1 MQVGGV
7 LCHDVAGAR
16 AQISP
21 EVVDVQVMDLLME
34 QQTLLSP
41 VEDLLTS
48 ALEIFEDDE
57 KCGVL
62 PPLGFHFF
70 QFSKAHNS
78 EIS

>member
-1 MQVGGV
+1 MHHHAESLDLNDNEELYILLWQQVTIVSLDGSWMV
-7 LCHDVAGAR
+7 
-16 AQISP
+16 
-21 EVVDVQVMDLLME
+21 
-34 QQTLLSP
+34 LSP

-48 ALEIFEDDE
+48 ALEIFEDDG
-57 KCGVL
+57 KHGFL